1 MTSSAPT
8 IDAFAIDLDRETVEV
23 SDARLGKLRRFNI
36 GMGLLHLISGVLMV
50 VLGNDFKLDISTFAL
65 DGPPGT
71 PLADGSINQVWG
83 LPLAWF
89 TAAFLFLSAFFHFL
103 IASPIAFGTYGR
115 ELRRNRNRFR
125 WVEYSISSTLMIVL
139 ISLVTGITDLAALI
153 CIAFVNVSM
162 ILFGWLM
169 EMSNHFDR
177 RTWWTPFWFG
187 CVAGIGPWIAIATY
201 IIVNVSRDGAQ
212 GPPGFVYGIIFTI
225 FFFFNTFAINQ
236 WLQYR
241 KAGRWADYLHGETTY
256 IVLSLVAK
264 SALAWQIFANTLI
277 E

>member
-1 MTSSAPT
+1 MTAT
-8 IDAFAIDLDRETVEV
+8 DTAIDFDRQTVHFSE
-23 SDARLGKLRRFNI
+23 SRLTKLRRFNLV
-36 GMGLLHLISGVLMV
+36 MGVLHLVSGALMV
-50 VLGNDFKLDISTFAL
+50 ILGNDFKLDISTFAL
-65 DGPPGT
+65 NGPPGT
-71 PLADGSINQVWG
+71 PLDEGSINQVWG
-83 LPLAWF
+83 LPLAWG
-89 TAAFLFLSAFFHFL
+89 TAAFLLLSAFFHFL
-103 IASPIAFGTYGR
+103 IASPLAFGAYGN

-153 CIAFVNVSM
+153 SIAFVNASM

-177 RTWWTPFWFG
+177 KTWWTPFWFG
-187 CVAGIGPWIAIATY
+187 CVAGIAPWIAIATY
-201 IIVNVSRDGAQ
+201 IAVNVTRDGGE

-236 WLQYR
+236 WLQY
-241 KAGRWADYLHGETTY
+241 KKIGGWSDYLRGETTY

-277 E
+277 D

>member
-1 MTSSAPT
+1 MTTAT
-8 IDAFAIDLDRETVEV
+8 TAIDFDRQTVEV
-23 SDARLGKLRRFNI
+23 SDQRLGKLRVFNLV
-36 GMGLLHLISGVLMV
+36 MGLLHLVSGALMV
-50 VLGNDFKLDISTFAL
+50 VLGNDFELDISTFAL

-71 PLADGSINQVWG
+71 PLSDGSINQVWG
-83 LPLAWF
+83 LPLAWG
-89 TAAFLFLSAFFHFL
+89 TASFLFLSAFFHLL
-103 IASPIAFGTYGR
+103 IASPLAFGTYAA

-125 WVEYSISSTLMIVL
+125 WVEYAISSTLMIVL

-153 CIAFVNVSM
+153 SIAFVNASM

-169 EMSNHFDR
+169 EMTNHFDR

-187 CVAGIGPWIAIATY
+187 CVAGVGPWLAIAAY
-201 IIVNVSRDGAQ
+201 LYVNVSRDGGE

-236 WLQYR
+236 FLQYR
-241 KAGRWADYLHGETTY
+241 KVGAWSDYLRGETTY

-277 E
+277 D